1 MKDCP
6 FCNKEGRLFGNE
18 LAHVREDRFPVSPGH
33 CLVIPHR
40 HIAGYFE
47 TTREERLA
55 MDRLL
60 DETKRHLDVLHRPDG
75 YNVGINIGEAAGQ
88 TIPHV
93 HIHLIPRYRGDMPDP
108 RGGVRGVIPEKQSY

>member
-6 FCNKEGRLFGNE
+6 FCNREGIVFGNE
-18 LAHVREDRFPVSPGH
+18 LAHVREDRFPVN
-33 CLVIPHR
+33 CLVIPDR
-40 HIAGYFE
+40 HVSGYFE
-47 TTREERLA
+47 NTWEERLA

-60 DETKRHLDVLHRPDG
+60 DDAKRHLDALHHPDG
-75 YNVGINIGEAAGQ
+75 YNVGEAMGQ

-93 HIHLIPRYRGDMPDP
+93 HIHLIPRYRGDTENP